1 MKDKQMIWD
10 IKKFEDIIFTKNE
23 HWDGYQ
29 ATLYDNNKCLL
40 SIIYGEVAL
49 IGAQHGKGKY
59 PEDAEGNDMGYE
71 IMDSIGDSYE
81 RGFNEC
87 YVVSKEELMDKIKH
101 SAKYEYRWEEFEDID
116 DNGCQIKGT
125 KIHKI
130 ERKVGK

>member
-1 MKDKQMIWD
+1 MDIYDFMKTFVLVPPGTVKTTTLLIEVDKYL
-10 IKKFEDIIFTKNE
+10 NE
-23 HWDGYQ
+23 
-29 ATLYDNNKCLL
+29 T
-40 SIIYGEVAL
+40 
-49 IGAQHGKGKY
+49 
-59 PEDAEGNDMGYE
+59 EGNDMGYE
-71 IMDSIGDSYE
+71 IMDAIGDN
-81 RGFNEC
+81 FDIINEC